1 MSPPV
6 PANRSS
12 TGNNTRGRFPPGGRT
27 RLALRPAQA
36 AWILFAVASADTAEA
51 RGASVLPVYLEVF
64 LVPGVLVLALVR
76 SFDRTTR
83 AWAGGLA
90 IGTLLGALAVAVVTL
105 AVTA

>member
-1 MSPPV
+1 M
-6 PANRSS
+6 
-12 TGNNTRGRFPPGGRT
+12 
-27 RLALRPAQA
+27 RPAQA
-36 AWILFAVASADTAEA
+36 AWILFAVVSADPSEA
-51 RGASVLPVYLEVF
+51 RGASVLPAYLEVF

-76 SFDRTTR
+76 SFDRTAR

>member
-1 MSPPV
+1 MCGIAASHRPTAAAAASPTRALDPV
-6 PANRSS
+6 R
-12 TGNNTRGRFPPGGRT
+12 RRVGR
-27 RLALRPAQA
+27 
-36 AWILFAVASADTAEA
+36 TAEA
-51 RGASVLPVYLEVF
+51 RGASVLPAYLGVF

-90 IGTLLGALAVAVVTL
+90 IGTLPGALAVAVVTL